1 MPSNESIKDYNVFEQ
16 LGQGGFAQV
25 YRAQVK
31 SSGKEVAIKMID
43 KKTMKASRMTQRVE
57 HEVKIHYQ
65 LKHPSI
71 LELYTFFED
80 KNYVYLVLE
89 LCHNGEMQQYLKGRP
104 RPNLD
109 EDETR
114 HYLKQVIDGMVYLH
128 SYGILHRDLTLSNL
142 LLTKEMN
149 VKIADFGL
157 ATKLNI
163 PDEKHFTMCGTPNFI
178 SPEIASRNAHG
189 LEADVWSLGCM
200 LYTFLTGK
208 PPFDTDGVRNTLQR
222 VVNSDYEMP
231 AYVSPEAQDLIA
243 SLLKKNP
250 AERLPLGKV
259 LEHPFMNKR
268 VNSPLNSMSYKHGS
282 FNESIDSGRGTLTTS
297 QRSNP
302 SSRNH
307 LATLQSGQEQDFAHD
322 RLVGSSSASSTSS
335 ISSSSKMNS
344 IDSKNLYYNRFL
356 KQQCVTNTPPSP
368 PVKLS
373 AYSPTK
379 DNNGRQQQQQQHQ
392 LISASTNSLP
402 LSHSNNQLFYPSQ
415 SVHNKYLSTENL
427 HALHT
432 SSSSSI
438 SPSPS
443 ALYTQHMDKK
453 SNRKQSSSSAS
464 NSSDQKIQD
473 CVSPLKAGSTL
484 LRPTRQASKNA
495 VLNIM
500 DGNEVVLE
508 LIKVKKNQQFI
519 MEVIRIQ
526 SEHDLITI
534 YQPNGGKGCPISN
547 RPPPMPHDTQ
557 LYSQYNYKNLPQNY
571 WKKYDLASKFVK
583 MVRSRTPKITLHT
596 DQAKCILYDTSPDF
610 EAFFYQGTKFNI
622 SKDGHVKIT
631 NPDGT
636 SISLESNSR
645 STCLSPEIQ
654 DMYEKA
660 HKWHKF
666 CLEEELIREKRKE
679 IYKDIISFPL
689 TIGRRPQVPKTIT
702 NALSSSQPNLA
713 NKTTAKTTS
722 SEQDLSA
729 ECQLLK
735 NMNSMDLK
743 SASSTSLT
751 NNSSSTCSA
760 SMTESFRLKK
770 LASFDQPISCA
781 LPSYTQP
788 YQLADHIEQNQYF
801 YRNQFT
807 MPTNNLVG
815 SGQQSIS
822 YQQLQQQVK
831 LNRQLSN
838 C

>member
-104 RPNLD
+104 RPSLD

-208 PPFDTDGVRNTLQR
+208 PPFDTDGVRNTLNR

-231 AYVSPEAQDLIA
+231 SYASPEAQDLIA

-250 AERLPLGKV
+250 AERLPLSKV
-259 LEHPFMNKR
+259 LEHPFMSKR
-268 VNSPLNSMSYKHGS
+268 VISPLNSLSYKHGS

-302 SSRNH
+302 SRNQ
-307 LATLQSGQEQDFAHD
+307 LATLQSGQEQDFAHE
-322 RLVGSSSASSTSS
+322 RLIASSSTSS
-335 ISSSSKMNS
+335 TSSLSSSSKLN

-373 AYSPTK
+373 SYSPTK
-379 DNNGRQQQQQQHQ
+379 DPGRHHQQ

-402 LSHSNNQLFYPSQ
+402 LSHSNNQLYYPPQ
-415 SVHNKYLSTENL
+415 PVQNKYLSSENL
-427 HALHT
+427 HGFHT

-443 ALYTQHMDKK
+443 ALYTQHMDNKK
-453 SNRKQSSSSAS
+453 SKKQTTTS
-464 NSSDQKIQD
+464 NPDQKIQD

-500 DGNEVVLE
+500 DRNEVVLE
-508 LIKVKKNQQFI
+508 LIKVKKNQQYI
-519 MEVIRIQ
+519 MEVIRIEPEQ
-526 SEHDLITI
+526 DLITI
-534 YQPNGGKGCPISN
+534 YQPNGGKGCPMAN
-547 RPPPMPHDTQ
+547 RPPPLPHDPQ

-596 DQAKCILYDTSPDF
+596 DEAKCILYDTSPDF
-610 EAFFYQGTKFNI
+610 EALFYQGTKFHI
-622 SKDGHVKIT
+622 SKDGHVKIS

-645 STCLSPEIQ
+645 STCLSPDIQ

-666 CLEEELIREKRKE
+666 CLEEELIREKRKD

-689 TIGRRPQVPKTIT
+689 TIGRRPQVPKIATVMS
-702 NALSSSQPNLA
+702 ASQPNLVI
-713 NKTTAKTTS
+713 KTKTN
-722 SEQDLSA
+722 SEQDLSSESQIA
-729 ECQLLK
+729 K
-735 NMNSMDLK
+735 NMNALELK

-751 NNSSSTCSA
+751 NNSTNGCP

-770 LASFDQPISCA
+770 LASFDSAPVHT
-781 LPSYTQP
+781 PYTHS
-788 YQLADHIEQNQYF
+788 YQLTDHVDTNQFY
-801 YRNQFT
+801 YRNQFS
-807 MPTNNLVG
+807 MPANGLVG
-815 SGQQSIS
+815 ANQQQSIS

>member
-1 MPSNESIKDYNVFEQ
+1 
-16 LGQGGFAQV
+16 
-25 YRAQVK
+25 
-31 SSGKEVAIKMID
+31 
-43 KKTMKASRMTQRVE
+43 MKATRMTQRVE

-89 LCHNGEMQQYLKGRP
+89 LCHNGEMQRYLKTRQKA
-104 RPNLD
+104 NLD

-114 HYLKQVIDGMVYLH
+114 HYLKQVIDGMIYLH

-200 LYTFLTGK
+200 MYTFLTGK
-208 PPFDTDGVRNTLQR
+208 PPFDTDGVRNTLNR
-222 VVNSDYEMP
+222 VVHSDYEMP
-231 AYVSPEAQDLIA
+231 NYISPEAQDLIA

-250 AERLPLGKV
+250 AERLPLSKV
-259 LEHPFMNKR
+259 LEHPFMSKR
-268 VNSPLNSMSYKHGS
+268 TNSPLNSLSFKHGS

-297 QRSNP
+297 QRSNQKFNN
-302 SSRNH
+302 SSN
-307 LATLQSGQEQDFAHD
+307 LATLQSGQEQDFIND
-322 RLVGSSSASSTSS
+322 KITSSSTSS
-335 ISSSSKMNS
+335 SSSLSSSSKLNM
-344 IDSKNLYYNRFL
+344 DSKNMYYNRFL
-356 KQQCVTNTPPSP
+356 KQQQCLTSTPPSP

-373 AYSPTK
+373 SYSPTK
-379 DNNGRQQQQQQHQ
+379 ESNR

-402 LSHSNNQLFYPSQ
+402 ISRSNNHLNFYTNNLPSLQLNSNCI
-415 SVHNKYLSTENL
+415 SNNNLNNKYLSSENL
-427 HALHT
+427 HGFHMST

-443 ALYTQHMDKK
+443 ALYTQQLTQPQQQQQQPPPQQQEKNDKK
-453 SNRKQSSSSAS
+453 SKKSKEVTCNP
-464 NSSDQKIQD
+464 DQKIQD
-473 CVSPLKAGSTL
+473 CVSPLKASSTL

-500 DGNEVVLE
+500 DRNEVVLE

-519 MEVIRIQ
+519 MEVIRI
-526 SEHDLITI
+526 EPDNDLITI
-534 YQPNGGKGCPISN
+534 YQPNNGKGCLMTN
-547 RPPPMPHDTQ
+547 RPPPLPEDKESYMQ
-557 LYSQYNYKNLPQNY
+557 FNYRNLPQNY

-596 DQAKCILYDTSPDF
+596 EEAKCILYDTSPDF
-610 EAFFYQGTKFNI
+610 EALFYTGTKFHINKEGSI
-622 SKDGHVKIT
+622 KIT

-636 SISLESNSR
+636 SLSLESNSR
-645 STCLSPEIQ
+645 STCLSPDMQ
-654 DMYEKA
+654 DMFEKA

-689 TIGRRPQVPKTIT
+689 TIGRRPQVPLKPLSNT
-702 NALSSSQPNLA
+702 AHMSSSQPNLVSN
-713 NKTTAKTTS
+713 NKNKLLSKVTS
-722 SEQDLSA
+722 EDDLSA
-729 ECQLLK
+729 EYQISK
-735 NMNSMDLK
+735 NMNGLDLK

-751 NNSSSTCSA
+751 SSSTNVYQNYPIN
-760 SMTESFRLKK
+760 K
-770 LASFDQPISCA
+770 LASFDTTSQAPSPLN
-781 LPSYTQP
+781 LPSYAQV
-788 YQLADHIEQNQYF
+788 YQMNQFNQQQEPKDSDQYYLRNQYCMPNHNLIGAN
-801 YRNQFT
+801 NQ
-807 MPTNNLVG
+807 
-815 SGQQSIS
+815 QQQIL
-822 YQQLQQQVK
+822 YTQQLQQQVK
-831 LNRQLSN
+831 LINRQMS
-838 C
+838 